1 MKISILLSIPKTL
14 LFNLLHL
21 PLRQALKVPIWI
33 HCRAK
38 TNVRGKVTIENSIH
52 TAMIR
57 IGFHT
62 CPECNPADETRLSI
76 STGGVLRFDGTAH
89 IGRGSK
95 IIVATNA
102 LMELGDN
109 FAISASSTI
118 VSYTSVY

>member
-76 STGGVLRFDGTAH
+76 
-89 IGRGSK
+89 GRGGYYGL
-95 IIVATNA
+95 TA
-102 LMELGDN
+102 LPILGE
-109 FAISASSTI
+109 ARKL
-118 VSYTSVY
+118 